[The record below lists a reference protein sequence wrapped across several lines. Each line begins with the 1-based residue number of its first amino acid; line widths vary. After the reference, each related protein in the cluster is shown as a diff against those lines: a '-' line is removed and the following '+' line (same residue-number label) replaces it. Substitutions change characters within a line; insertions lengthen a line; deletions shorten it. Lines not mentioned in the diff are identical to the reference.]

1 MTIREMEQRFG
12 FVYADGM
19 TLVFLG
25 DVVTDN
31 HKMQPAHIVRAISVP
46 DFDDN
51 GEIPTLDSYSA
62 YELVWYI
69 YDDGQEINE
78 FEPDEVI
85 HCGEYDTD
93 TGRIV

>member
-1 MTIREMEQRFG
+1 MTIKEMEQRFG

-25 DVVTDN
+25 EVVADN
-31 HKMQPAHIVRAISVP
+31 HKLHPAHIVRAISVP
-46 DFDDN
+46 DFDDDGN
-51 GEIPTLDSYSA
+51 VPTLESYPA
-62 YELVWYI
+62 YQLVWYL
-69 YDDGQEINE
+69 DDQMQEISE

-85 HCGEYDTD
+85 PCGEYDPA